1 MIRGLPVL
9 LAGLLL
15 LPLAACQDNGGNE
28 AAPATAAHRA
38 EAAQPGGGASD
49 RPRVR
54 LVTNRGAVVLALR
67 PGKAPETVANFLAYV
82 RAGHY
87 DGTIFHRVIPGFM
100 IQGGGYTP
108 AFEEKPTREPIRNE
122 ADNGLHNGVG
132 TVAMAR
138 TGRPHSATDQFF
150 INVAD
155 NGFLDHRGKTPRG
168 WGYAVF
174 GEVVAGMDTVRAIAE
189 TPTGSGGPFPKDVPK
204 ETVVIERARVVDR

>member
-1 MIRGLPVL
+1 MTRVIPVL
-9 LAGLLL
+9 LAGLLC
-15 LPLAACQDNGGNE
+15 LPLAACQDNGAKPAE
-28 AAPATAAHRA
+28 QVKAPRTEQAAA
-38 EAAQPGGGASD
+38 E

-54 LVTNRGAVVLALR
+54 VETSRGAMVLALR
-67 PGKAPETVANFLAYV
+67 PGKAPKTVANFLEYV

-138 TGRPHSATDQFF
+138 TSRPHSATDQFF

-155 NGFLDHRGKTPRG
+155 NGFLDHRGKTSRG

-174 GEVVAGMDTVRAIAE
+174 GRVVSGMDTVRAIAE
-189 TPTGSGGPFPKDVPK
+189 TPTGSGGPFPKDMPK
-204 ETVVIERARVVDR
+204 ETVLIERARVVDGGGG